1 MLELKFQHFPRAKTL
16 NNGHDQLQLSTW
28 NINSENPLMKM
39 QLEIAQ
45 KKVKTENSGKFYKC
59 HPKEVKN
66 NKTKENSTLGG
77 QLRSMEGI
85 ILIF

>member
-1 MLELKFQHFPRAKTL
+1 
-16 NNGHDQLQLSTW
+16 
-28 NINSENPLMKM
+28 MKM

-66 NKTKENSTLGG
+66 NKINENFTVGG
-77 QLRSMEGI
+77 QFRSMEGI
-85 ILIF
+85 KLIF

>member
-1 MLELKFQHFPRAKTL
+1 
-16 NNGHDQLQLSTW
+16 
-28 NINSENPLMKM
+28 MKM

-45 KKVKTENSGKFYKC
+45 KKVKTENSGKFHKC

-66 NKTKENSTLGG
+66 NKIKENFTLGG